1 MLFVSTTCAYQRT
14 ICYSLQ
20 MIQIV
25 PHTLITYQRTIL
37 LAKRKRYDSILDL
50 KSRYI
55 SSFQRVCPL
64 VELLGIFD
72 RLPQA

>member
-1 MLFVSTTCAYQRT
+1 MLSVSTTCAYQRT

-37 LAKRKRYDSILDL
+37 FAKRKRLGSTSQLDFND
-50 KSRYI
+50 RYFI
-55 SSFQRVCPL
+55 HGQ
-64 VELLGIFD
+64 
-72 RLPQA
+72 